1 MSTQTTSIS
10 EPQIKYLYQLLDQIE
25 KGKIFVPKFQ
35 RSFIW
40 KDQQRLDL
48 LRSIK
53 SGIPIGSLLL
63 WETTQYDLITFNEI
77 GGLSVP
83 SPPEPN
89 SHIPRAY
96 LLDGHQRLSTLFG
109 TLKRPVNNPLE
120 DKANIVDEV
129 NWRIYYDLEEEDF
142 LLLKMRETTK
152 SNWMPTN
159 VLLESLALL
168 RFLRTLKNDEFIDR
182 ADRLSKTFLSYKI
195 PLVVVET
202 DDLEHATTAFQ
213 RINSTGTQMSNVDMV
228 AALSWSEH
236 FDLKEKIQEVQD
248 KLAEVGWEKLD
259 DKLILS
265 ACKAVLGLE
274 IYKANADITSKKIK
288 ENPEILDDVA
298 KNFIQVA
305 KFLKQYGIY
314 SPQMLPYGYQSV
326 LLAEAIRVNPSSN
339 ETVSQELK
347 NWLWRTA
354 YTEEFSGINEANMQK
369 ALEEILSL
377 ANGKNYKIGTLTDK
391 IAPFPKQF
399 HLKSSRAKSLVLRL
413 AELKPQQ
420 IDGKLLEVGELLASR
435 GFHAIVRL
443 FPKNQSPENCFIV
456 KPEISSQFKAY
467 LLNPIETWEP
477 DFLRSHAIS
486 EAAAQALKQGNYAK
500 FLLERRNTLIELEKS
515 FIQPLGLDYDYD

>member
-25 KGKIFVPKFQ
+25 KGKIFVPKFL

-89 SHIPRAY
+89 SHIPRTY

-109 TLKRPVNNPLE
+109 TLRRPVNNPLE
-120 DKANIVDEV
+120 DKANIVDNV
-129 NWRIYYDLEEEDF
+129 NWRIYYDLKEEDF
-142 LLLKMRETTK
+142 LLLKMSETAK
-152 SNWMPTN
+152 SHWMPAN
-159 VLLESLALL
+159 VLLEELALL
-168 RFLRTLKNDEFIDR
+168 RFLRTLKNDELIQR
-182 ADRLSKTFLSYKI
+182 ADQLSKIFLSYKI
-195 PLVVVET
+195 PFVIIKTNNLK
-202 DDLEHATTAFQ
+202 HATTAFQ
-213 RINSTGTQMSNVDMV
+213 RINNSGTQMSNVDIV
-228 AALSWSEH
+228 AALSWSED

-248 KLAEVGWEKLD
+248 KLAEVCWEKLD
-259 DKLILS
+259 EKLILS
-265 ACKAVLGLE
+265 TCKVILKLE
-274 IYKANADITSKKIK
+274 SDKANTDITSKKIK
-288 ENPEILDDVA
+288 ENPKILDEAAD
-298 KNFIQVA
+298 NLIQVA
-305 KFLKQYGIY
+305 KFLRKFGIY
-314 SPQMLPYGYQSV
+314 SPQVLPYAYHSV
-326 LLAEAIRVNPSSN
+326 LLAEAIRVNPSPNKS
-339 ETVSQELK
+339 VSQELK
-347 NWLWRTA
+347 NWLWRTT
-354 YTEEFSGINEANMQK
+354 YTGEFSNIKEANIQR
-369 ALEEILSL
+369 ALKDILSL
-377 ANGKNYKIGTLTDK
+377 ANGEIYQIGTLTDK

-420 IDGKLLEVGELLASR
+420 IDGKRLEVGELLASR
-435 GFHAIVRL
+435 GSHAILRL

-456 KPEISSQFKAY
+456 TPETSSQFKAY

-477 DFLRSHAIS
+477 DFTQSRH
-486 EAAAQALKQGNYAK
+486 
-500 FLLERRNTLIELEKS
+500 F
-515 FIQPLGLDYDYD
+515 